1 MISRNLG
8 LIVAIM
14 VVSCCAHVAA
24 SEYIPMQAS
33 KGEVLYFRRGHNP
46 FIHPKKDEEA
56 VDEPGSELSSL
67 EGFRNVASTEAI
79 RPAVQ
84 ISPSVTLAWDDLNYE
99 VSSKDGP
106 KRLLHDLE
114 GWVKPGSLTALM
126 VSRIL
131 LTVAISIT

>member
-56 VDEPGSELSSL
+56 VDEPGSELFSL

-84 ISPSVTLAWDDLNYE
+84 ISPSVTLAWDDLSYE

-126 VSRIL
+126 VSRIF